1 MAKTISSNSVGIMGS
16 YSQAWSLLVQNKNG
30 VLTVS
35 ALVIVGLLLGF
46 FAEMSENELLT
57 TVGGVVQ
64 VFLTWLAT
72 WGYLQVTRGVKSYS
86 LMTKAQDFIGFLKYI
101 AVSLIIFAMVVIGL
115 ILLVVP
121 GIYLALKYGFAPMF
135 IIDKGVGISES
146 LRLSAE
152 MMKDRK
158 FSLLVWCVLYAV
170 INFVGLLLLGLGVL
184 VTVPLTMLASVV
196 LYNSWKK

>member
-1 MAKTISSNSVGIMGS
+1 MGS